1 MPAEQSWRVDL
12 EAVGYVHMY
21 FHRGNLP
28 QQGLKANSGKEKYEK
43 SMQKKMSAPVR
54 LSHTQRT
61 AVAGGSRTVPDHVL
75 LHRLMKG
82 LFFREGFQYVKKGP
96 ITNRRP
102 PTTSQ
107 MFGVGG
113 LLSVAGSRPSMTV
126 FDWTIV
132 NSQRE

>member
-107 MFGVGG
+107 PPKFCEN
-113 LLSVAGSRPSMTV
+113 
-126 FDWTIV
+126 FD
-132 NSQRE
+132 